1 MVVADSAVNE
11 NETLAK
17 LLKGR
22 RGDAPGVSSNASF
35 HEYLWVSLPGSVVDA
50 PPLIEMLPAKVRV
63 FPPGVSVTIAGTAR
77 GRRCN
82 SGSPRG
88 TWWPQRSATVAEC
101 AVICSSCV
109 RQTMKIGLTALTQRP
124 ACVHGVFFVKGKK
137 IAFGT
142 LLIAARRMPCSP
154 LRRLWSCC
162 LETDCRSLKSI
173 ACGESPDLHYGCAD
187 VADSFHRVRLSGKF
201 VIFLLARGVE
211 QVSQDDRG

>member
-11 NETLAK
+11 KETLAK

-22 RGDAPGVSSNASF
+22 RGDAPGVSSNASS

-77 GRRCN
+77 
-82 SGSPRG
+82 
-88 TWWPQRSATVAEC
+88 WPQRSATVAEC

-109 RQTMKIGLTALTQRP
+109 RQTMKIGLTALTFRP

-173 ACGESPDLHYGCAD
+173 ACGESPDLHCGCAD
-187 VADSFHRVRLSGKF
+187 VADSFHRVRLSGQGC
-201 VIFLLARGVE
+201 RTS
-211 QVSQDDRG
+211 VSR